1 MTHGQR
7 CTFSVGNVRVV
18 SNLPFAS
25 ATSALPWFRERE
37 RKKEKKKKR
46 EREGG
51 GLRSTGCIIS
61 SSISN
66 VVVRARA
73 LIAAHSRPKNF
84 KTCGFAR
91 RASEA
96 NISTYYN
103 GRSILRRTK
112 DRALSLSASSLRVI
126 PRHFPQSD
134 LSSFAGITGVFLFPC
149 VLSRGWRQIASE
161 AYVRADLSKNW
172 RHRFSRR
179 KSSIGR
185 FRIEILY

>member
-37 RKKEKKKKR
+37 RKKEKKKR
-46 EREGG
+46 ERERRRG
-51 GLRSTGCIIS
+51 STLNRVYYIFID
-61 SSISN
+61 IN

-96 NISTYYN
+96 NISTYY
-103 GRSILRRTK
+103 R
-112 DRALSLSASSLRVI
+112 
-126 PRHFPQSD
+126 
-134 LSSFAGITGVFLFPC
+134 
-149 VLSRGWRQIASE
+149 
-161 AYVRADLSKNW
+161 
-172 RHRFSRR
+172 
-179 KSSIGR
+179 
-185 FRIEILY
+185 